1 MRNLLN
7 FLLKYNYWFLF
18 ILLEVASFV
27 LLFRFN
33 RYQQSAF
40 FTSANTVVGAVYEVS
55 GGISSYFHLKSVN
68 EDLLDRNMVLEQQ
81 ITNLEKALRE
91 QQLDSMAINSI
102 RQVPQADYQLFKA
115 HVIKNSLNLVDNYIT
130 LDKGSSSGIRS
141 EMGVV
146 DGNGIVGIVY
156 ETSPSYSVV
165 ISVLNSKSNISCK
178 IIGSDYFGYLKWE
191 HGDSR
196 YAYLKDLPRHA
207 EFNLGDTVVTSG
219 FSTVFPEGI
228 MVGTVDDMSDS
239 NDGLSYLLKIKL
251 ATDFGK
257 LSDVRVVARTGQ
269 EEQKQ
274 DTDEQSMVDVG
285 TSQVE
290 SENHPLS
297 GDEENLDNTE
307 STSANGTTDGETYGN
322 TVDNN
327 DVDGTAYVD
336 NENSVVGEND
346 SNAQQ
351 GEGISSMNTGDGAS
365 IASDSET
372 TDVSASAI
380 NLPEINF
387 SEDTLMEWPVNG
399 NILLDY
405 SMDQTTYFPTL
416 DQYKLS
422 PAIAVGAVEGA
433 PVVAAVNGTVYS
445 VEQDA
450 QTGTTLTMEI
460 GNGYQAI
467 YGQLTDL
474 TVSEGDTVKKGTT
487 IGYIAQPTKYYSTE
501 GTNLYFE
508 MKKDGEPIDPIAYL
522 P

>member
-1 MRNLLN
+1 MMNNRVTRIIANSVGLAA
-7 FLLKYNYWFLF
+7 
-18 ILLEVASFV
+18 VAALGITV
-27 LLFRFN
+27 
-33 RYQQSAF
+33 YQLG
-40 FTSANTVVGAVYEVS
+40 TSPIKEEGP
-55 GGISSYFHLKSVN
+55 
-68 EDLLDRNMVLEQQ
+68 
-81 ITNLEKALRE
+81 RE
-91 QQLDSMAINSI
+91 Q
-102 RQVPQADYQLFKA
+102 
-115 HVIKNSLNLVDNYIT
+115 T
-130 LDKGSSSGIRS
+130 
-141 EMGVV
+141 E
-146 DGNGIVGIVY
+146 
-156 ETSPSYSVV
+156 
-165 ISVLNSKSNISCK
+165 
-178 IIGSDYFGYLKWE
+178 
-191 HGDSR
+191 
-196 YAYLKDLPRHA
+196 
-207 EFNLGDTVVTSG
+207 
-219 FSTVFPEGI
+219 ST
-228 MVGTVDDMSDS
+228 D
-239 NDGLSYLLKIKL
+239 
-251 ATDFGK
+251 
-257 LSDVRVVARTGQ
+257 Q

>member
-1 MRNLLN
+1 
-7 FLLKYNYWFLF
+7 
-18 ILLEVASFV
+18 
-27 LLFRFN
+27 
-33 RYQQSAF
+33 
-40 FTSANTVVGAVYEVS
+40 
-55 GGISSYFHLKSVN
+55 
-68 EDLLDRNMVLEQQ
+68 
-81 ITNLEKALRE
+81 
-91 QQLDSMAINSI
+91 
-102 RQVPQADYQLFKA
+102 
-115 HVIKNSLNLVDNYIT
+115 
-130 LDKGSSSGIRS
+130 
-141 EMGVV
+141 
-146 DGNGIVGIVY
+146 
-156 ETSPSYSVV
+156 
-165 ISVLNSKSNISCK
+165 
-178 IIGSDYFGYLKWE
+178 
-191 HGDSR
+191 
-196 YAYLKDLPRHA
+196 
-207 EFNLGDTVVTSG
+207 
-219 FSTVFPEGI
+219 
-228 MVGTVDDMSDS
+228 
-239 NDGLSYLLKIKL
+239 
-251 ATDFGK
+251 
-257 LSDVRVVARTGQ
+257 
-269 EEQKQ
+269 
-274 DTDEQSMVDVG
+274 MVDVG

-307 STSANGTTDGETYGN
+307 STSANGTTDGEIYGN

-351 GEGISSMNTGDGAS
+351 GKGISSMNTGDGAS